1 MKRHRLQKRYGHTRG
16 VERAYTAEIR
26 WAGHS
31 TLYEVVRAKTETG
44 ANKAA
49 MHAGMRAAAKTGR
62 GKPDLIIVHPDGG
75 SMAEHWKRLKGG
87 A

>member
-1 MKRHRLQKRYGHTRG
+1 MHRLKHRYGRAGRG

-44 ANKAA
+44 ANEAA

-62 GKPDLIIVHPDGG
+62 GKPDRIIVHADGG
-75 SMAEHWKRLKGG
+75 SKAAHFNHVLGRG
-87 A
+87 